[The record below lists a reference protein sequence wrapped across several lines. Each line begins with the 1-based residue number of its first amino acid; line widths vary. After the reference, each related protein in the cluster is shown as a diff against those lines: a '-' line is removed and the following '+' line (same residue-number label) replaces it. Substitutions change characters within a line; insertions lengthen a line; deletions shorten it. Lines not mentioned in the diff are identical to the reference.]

1 MWQEKLAAFALLR
14 QIGGMDLKWML
25 NENFL
30 WASLFWGAIG
40 SGYLLYGW
48 RQKAAIPFG
57 GGAVI
62 TAASFFLPAL
72 PMSLV
77 SIAAMGLVY
86 WLLKQGY

>member
-1 MWQEKLAAFALLR
+1 MASCRKLR
-14 QIGGMDLKWML
+14 QIMDVDLM

-30 WASLFWGAIG
+30 WASLVWGAVG

-48 RQKAAIPFG
+48 KQHAAISFA

-62 TAASFFLPAL
+62 TVCSFFLPAL
-72 PMSLV
+72 PMSFASLAV
-77 SIAAMGLVY
+77 MGIVY